1 MEGRDFVTENRYNDS
16 PIVITIQYISQNFSK
31 FSVHRNESKVN
42 RVYRYVTLH
51 KALQRFNTL
60 TQKYSKFFVSRNK
73 LKLTE
78 CIVM

>member
-1 MEGRDFVTENRYNDS
+1 MQGRDSVAENHYNDFS
-16 PIVITIQYISQNFSK
+16 IVITIQYISQKISM
-31 FSVHRNESKVN
+31 FSVRKNEPKVN

-73 LKLTE
+73 LKLT
-78 CIVM
+78 